1 MVIGFI
7 MLAGLTIYLIIS
19 LILITIGVKAARNR
33 GKPGWKG
40 GLLVAV
46 IMYLILFWDWIPTY
60 LTHKY
65 YCETQGGYFLNK
77 TLEQWE
83 KENPGVLDTL
93 TPISQPPETESNRR
107 QRFVLNQ
114 RFARDIYS
122 SKHVFGISKRDH
134 HIVDIKTGEMLA
146 GYIDF
151 NSGQSYYDPESF
163 RDFKFWLRF
172 DSCEPEGYKPE
183 SIKFNGFL
191 GNVEN
196 IGSEE

>member
-1 MVIGFI
+1 
-7 MLAGLTIYLIIS
+7 MLAGLIIYLVIS
-19 LILITIGVKAARNR
+19 LILIAIGVKAARNR

-83 KENPGVLDTL
+83 KENPGAMDTF
-93 TPISQPPETESNRR
+93 TPISQPPEKDSSRR
-107 QRFVLNQ
+107 QRLILNQ
-114 RFARDIYS
+114 RLVRDIYL
-122 SKHVFGISKRDH
+122 SKHALGIYRQDH
-134 HIVDIKTGEMLA
+134 RIVDIKTGEMLA

-151 NSGQSYYDPESF
+151 NSGHRRYDLKSF
-163 RDFKFWLRF
+163 RDFRFWLRF
-172 DSCEPEGYKPE
+172 DSCEAEGYKPE
-183 SIKFNGFL
+183 RIKFNGFL
-191 GNVEN
+191 GNIEN
-196 IGSEE
+196 IGVKNE